1 MFFWETIEKKHGQS
15 WRRTSKSVGQAEDVF
30 PKLCSRFGNTFS
42 ALSRSFRS
50 SKQNQSGQSEGT
62 DRIVKVSAL
71 KNRKIVL
78 DFSRHVWQGF
88 SLRDEKLSSINYR
101 NISITELIR
110 FLASFFLMSRNNKES
125 SKSAKLAEI
134 VLVLCAFVI
143 FGVLFRSNDVATK
156 KKKMKKKRKAKELA
170 ADSRATVFAIYV
182 SIGNKRRFQTT
193 VRPSTENINC
203 VEKTTPLWSLIEEST
218 IDVWIR

>member
-1 MFFWETIEKKHGQS
+1 
-15 WRRTSKSVGQAEDVF
+15 
-30 PKLCSRFGNTFS
+30 
-42 ALSRSFRS
+42 
-50 SKQNQSGQSEGT
+50 
-62 DRIVKVSAL
+62 
-71 KNRKIVL
+71 
-78 DFSRHVWQGF
+78 
-88 SLRDEKLSSINYR
+88 
-101 NISITELIR
+101 
-110 FLASFFLMSRNNKES
+110 MSRNNKES

-156 KKKMKKKRKAKELA
+156 KKKMKKKRRKAKELA

-203 VEKTTPLWSLIEEST
+203 VEKTTPL
-218 IDVWIR
+218 